1 MMTEQKK
8 EPDMSSIHGR
18 MSGSPR
24 RVVDELEVEVTL
36 RHVVKLQVT
45 SPLTE
50 ELAVKEACHKTLQQ
64 LVAKTLSLHGKVRII
79 KKET

>member
-1 MMTEQKK
+1 MK
-8 EPDMSSIHGR
+8 ELDTSSIHGR

-24 RVVDELEVEVTL
+24 RVSQEMEIEVTL

-50 ELAVKEACHKTLQQ
+50 QMAVREAEHQVQRGIANGDPVYLLK
-64 LVAKTLSLHGKVRII
+64 GKI
-79 KKET
+79 KSIKHLNQER